1 MRTPRV
7 LLVAWCVLASSCTA
21 RAEDG
26 NPGLI
31 ARAWSGVT
39 DEAYLRVGYGV
50 VQWAMDIRRG
60 SDGASA
66 RLVQRDD
73 EAIFISY
80 GWKPSFIRHSSFGY
94 TFMVNFVDFSMKRQT
109 VAGDEFA
116 DVGTEVEGY
125 LVYAVP
131 TLYYQWG
138 GRSDRKKFIRLG
150 AGVGVGAARFSGT
163 ARLST
168 GETIQ
173 TQKHSFEP
181 RLALSNFLEAR
192 WNYLDFSISY
202 ASPRLYGDGY
212 DIKVSDFSASVGL
225 VLYF

>member
-1 MRTPRV
+1 M
-7 LLVAWCVLASSCTA
+7 LSGAASTA
-21 RAEDG
+21 RADDAKPQD
-26 NPGLI
+26 PGLI
-31 ARAWSGVT
+31 SRTWNRLT
-39 DEAYLRVGYGV
+39 DEAHLRVGYGV
-50 VQWAMDIRRG
+50 VQWSMDIRRS
-60 SDGASA
+60 SDGATA
-66 RLVQRDD
+66 RLVNRDD
-73 EAIFISY
+73 DAVFISY
-80 GWKPSFIRHSSFGY
+80 GSKPTYIGDSNFGY
-94 TFMVNFVDFSMKRQT
+94 TFMVNYVDFNMQRQT

-116 DVGTEVEGY
+116 DVGTQVKGY

-138 GRSDRKKFIRLG
+138 ERGNRHKFIRLG
-150 AGVGVGAARFSGT
+150 AGVGLGAARFSGT
-163 ARLST
+163 AQLST

-192 WNYLDFSISY
+192 WNYLDFSIAY

-225 VLYF
+225 VFYF